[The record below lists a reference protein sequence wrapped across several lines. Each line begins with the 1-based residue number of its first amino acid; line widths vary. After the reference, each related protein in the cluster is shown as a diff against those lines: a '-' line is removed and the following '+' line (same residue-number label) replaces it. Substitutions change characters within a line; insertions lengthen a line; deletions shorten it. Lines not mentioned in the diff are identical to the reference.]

1 VEVKGVV
8 VKEVRDLRTMR
19 MKMKTLLPCM
29 CVKVQVWKTLIGRLK
44 VNCFVCRAPGPGPL
58 GVLSGIYGIFSG
70 LGSLNPRRVLQST
83 VNFFPPDQRHTA
95 QMALDMIFGVSG
107 NATTLAP
114 LTDAPL
120 ILKSTTA
127 KPDAEGAAGLR
138 ETSEETSTVSTTVA
152 NMTVT
157 AMKVIKP
164 EDNNATLQ
172 EDEEGLIVGGIQ
184 GQSLESEF
192 SETGEVLGSA
202 VKVTPPPPSSVE
214 VDVDAGSANV
224 TEQAASPP
232 DLLPSTAL
240 NSTAAS
246 ETETTT
252 TTSSQLPAEVNVIVV
267 RTT

>member
-1 VEVKGVV
+1 
-8 VKEVRDLRTMR
+8 
-19 MKMKTLLPCM
+19 
-29 CVKVQVWKTLIGRLK
+29 VWKTLIGRLK

-58 GVLSGIYGIFSG
+58 GVLSGLYGIFSG

-120 ILKSTTA
+120 IVKSTTA
-127 KPDAEGAAGLR
+127 KPDAEGAVAGLR

-152 NMTVT
+152 NVT
-157 AMKVIKP
+157 KVIKP

-202 VKVTPPPPSSVE
+202 VKVTPPPSSVD

-224 TEQAASPP
+224 TEAASPP
-232 DLLPSTAL
+232 DLLPSTLL
-240 NSTAAS
+240 NSTDS

-252 TTSSQLPAEVNVIVV
+252 LIPSQLPAENNVIVV